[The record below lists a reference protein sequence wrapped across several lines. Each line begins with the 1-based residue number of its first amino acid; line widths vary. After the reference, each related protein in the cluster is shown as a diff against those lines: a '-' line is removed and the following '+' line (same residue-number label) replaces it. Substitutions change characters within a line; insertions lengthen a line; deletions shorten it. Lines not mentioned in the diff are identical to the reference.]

1 MYNVIYN
8 IAIYFYQ
15 GLIFL
20 AALFKPKAKLWL
32 DGRKDW
38 KQKLEKATKG
48 QNNIYWF
55 HAASLGEFEQGRPLI
70 EKINAEQNNVFI
82 LLTFFS
88 PSGYEIRKDYSG
100 ADYIC
105 YLPSDTK
112 KNSEEFISI
121 AQPKQVFFIKYE
133 FWYNYMKVLKEQN
146 IPLYLISGIFRDKH
160 IFFKGYG
167 AWFRKQLQAFTYFY
181 LQDQFSIDKLK
192 SIGYENALLVGDT
205 RFDRVI
211 EIAEQVQPINIV
223 EDFVAQKPCLVIGS
237 SWINDEEILAK
248 YINNN
253 SSNKYVLA
261 PHEIDSSHLE
271 TLENLLKVPSQRFS
285 DFRKNANIDAVV
297 LIIDNIGMLSSIYQ
311 YADVAYIGGAFKTGL
326 HNILEAA
333 VYGMPV
339 VFGPKYSKFQEA
351 KDLIE
356 EQAVLSISSYEELSL
371 VLDTYLSHKTKSN
384 AFAQKAKSFIYKS
397 KGAVNLIY
405 VDVFS

>member
-1 MYNVIYN
+1 MSTIYN

-15 GLIFL
+15 GLIAL
-20 AALFKPKAKLWL
+20 AALFKSKAKFWI

-38 KQKLEKATKG
+38 EQKLEEATKG
-48 QNNIYWF
+48 QDNIFWF

-70 EKINAEQNNVFI
+70 EKIKAEQNHVFI

-112 KNSEEFISI
+112 KNAKRFIAI
-121 AQPKQVFFIKYE
+121 TKPKQVFFIKYE
-133 FWYNYMKVLKEQN
+133 FWYNYMKILKEQN
-146 IPLYLISGIFRDKH
+146 IPLYLVSGIFRDKH

-181 LQDQFSIDKLK
+181 LQDQFSVDKLK
-192 SIGYENALLVGDT
+192 SIGYDNALLVGDT

-223 EDFVAQKPCLVIGS
+223 EDFVAHKPCLVIGS
-237 SWINDEEILAK
+237 SWADDEELLAK

-253 SSNKYVLA
+253 PSYKYILA

-271 TLENLLKVPSQRFS
+271 AIESLLKEPSQRFS
-285 DFRKNANIDAVV
+285 DFRENSNADAVV

-311 YADVAYIGGAFKTGL
+311 YADMAYIGGAFKTGL

-356 EQAVLSISSYEELSL
+356 EQAVFSISSYEELSV
-371 VLDTYLSHKTKSN
+371 VLDTYLSHKTKSKV
-384 AFAQKAKSFIYKS
+384 FAQKAKSFIYKS
-397 KGAVNLIY
+397 KGAANLIY
-405 VDVFS
+405 ANVFS